1 MGNIKIK
8 QIRSKIKRPADQKR
22 TLEALGLRRI
32 GQVVEHKVTPSIE
45 GMIKKVEHLI
55 TIIK

>member
-1 MGNIKIK
+1 MSNIKIK

-45 GMIKKVEHLI
+45 GMIKKDEHLI

>member
-1 MGNIKIK
+1 MSNIKIK

-22 TLEALGLRRI
+22 TLEALGLRGI